1 LVKIKKHHNQDYPYL
16 LSQKIISSIELSDS
30 FEQKNREKLFIED
43 ICKRVEK
50 SKSVLYVLCIDDKE
64 IGLVSLS
71 VTAIEEFPS
80 LQIDFLLVDKNYR
93 GRVIEEL
100 DDVKASEYLIEL
112 SISIA
117 KEIQEKVGLKYI
129 VLLPDNDDLREIYQ
143 ELNFSKLNKNG
154 WMFISI

>member
-1 LVKIKKHHNQDYPYL
+1 M
-16 LSQKIISSIELSDS
+16 
-30 FEQKNREKLFIED
+30 
-43 ICKRVEK
+43 
-50 SKSVLYVLCIDDKE
+50 
-64 IGLVSLS
+64 S

-100 DDVKASEYLIEL
+100 DNVKASEYLIEL

-129 VLLPDNDDLREIYQ
+129 VLLPDNNDLREIYQ